1 MSETSH
7 AFSIEMK
14 SRRHVKCISVSEG
27 SQENVFFEGFL
38 GELES
43 LSLIEGEMLEIEG
56 ANGVLR
62 IDIKTEELT
71 KQLLKKEQEKTN

>member
-1 MSETSH
+1 MSVEVIH
-7 AFSIEMK
+7 VLCERARSIEMK

-27 SQENVFFEGFL
+27 NQENVLFEGFL
-38 GELES
+38 GKLES

-71 KQLLKKEQEKTN
+71 KQLMKK

>member
-14 SRRHVKCISVSEG
+14 SRHHVKCISVSEG
-27 SQENVFFEGFL
+27 SQEKVLFEGFL

-43 LSLIEGEMLEIEG
+43 LSLIEGEMLEI
-56 ANGVLR
+56 
-62 IDIKTEELT
+62 
-71 KQLLKKEQEKTN
+71 

>member
-1 MSETSH
+1 
-7 AFSIEMK
+7 
-14 SRRHVKCISVSEG
+14 
-27 SQENVFFEGFL
+27 
-38 GELES
+38 
-43 LSLIEGEMLEIEG
+43 MLEIEG